1 MTESF
6 HQDSSK
12 VLGDDEQDD
21 QKLDSFSSVMGSI
34 VDDIE
39 FDENE
44 KEAFNLNSIDKEYA
58 LKLAE
63 SEILRKNSKDLLNG
77 IKKRVIL
84 NDYPNIYN
92 KKEANLNRLNNLSHQ
107 ELFLFNK
114 EKGHFLIQPNNNS
127 SNPYYSDSNMRFHF
141 IRQNMS
147 RQKVE
152 YNKLMECLSKRF
164 F

>member
-12 VLGDDEQDD
+12 ALADDEQDD
-21 QKLDSFSSVMGSI
+21 QKLDSFSSVMGSM

-44 KEAFNLNSIDKEYA
+44 KEAFNLNSIDKAYA

-63 SEILRKNSKDLLNG
+63 SEMLRKNSKDLLNG

-84 NDYPNIYN
+84 NEYPSIYN
-92 KKEANLNRLNNLSHQ
+92 KNESDLNNLSHQ

-114 EKGHFLIQPNNNS
+114 EKGHYLIQPNINS
-127 SNPYYSDSNMRFHF
+127 STSYYSDSNMRFYF
-141 IRQNMS
+141 IRQNLS
-147 RQKVE
+147 RQRIE
-152 YNKLMECLSKRF
+152 YNKLMECLSKNSVLI
-164 F
+164 